1 MGQKPFPLAAVAAT
15 IVAVACSPSPTL
27 GPDRTTRS
35 EASSVTWT
43 DGRPA
48 YLIRC
53 ELPGGCQGRALALCP
68 TGTYTT
74 LQSENMTSIGTRRE
88 VPAPG
93 SVIIRC
99 G

>member
-1 MGQKPFPLAAVAAT
+1 MGQKLFLL
-15 IVAVACSPSPTL
+15 VAVAVMTIVVGCAPSPNL
-27 GPDRTTRS
+27 GPDRNTRS

-48 YLIRC
+48 YHIRC
-53 ELPGGCQGRALALCP
+53 ELPGGCQSRALALCP